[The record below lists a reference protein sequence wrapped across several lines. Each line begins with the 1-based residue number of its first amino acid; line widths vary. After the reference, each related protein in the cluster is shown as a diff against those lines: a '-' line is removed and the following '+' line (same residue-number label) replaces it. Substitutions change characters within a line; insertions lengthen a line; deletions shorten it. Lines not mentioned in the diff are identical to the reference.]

1 VCEAELHRPH
11 SVEQVNVNAG
21 SPEDSEGVLVQGS
34 YGSERLS
41 TALILTLFAS
51 LCVLV
56 AAAVML
62 VAANRRVRH
71 VESALLK
78 AEDESLKRAGR
89 IRALVKIASLD
100 TNDEWL
106 TTVLQIATAA
116 LRPGKP
122 MFGVFT
128 HLEGETIVTDGATFT
143 SAAETRL
150 RETHH
155 PGAMFPYRR
164 TIQSLLTGRTQAWN
178 DLSFLRGN
186 GMLAEEL
193 GVCSVIGTPLEI
205 GRHTYFLMFASL
217 EAMGTE
223 SFEEDDIAYV
233 DAVAAQFANRFI
245 QQQQFERIKFQIEH
259 DALTG
264 IENRV
269 QFRKR
274 LRDHVGERRPVA
286 VAFIDLDSF
295 REINDR
301 VGHQIADEVLVEVA
315 AGLAAI
321 CPEHSVARLS
331 GDEFGVLLAGM
342 EPLEGVAAA
351 LKPYAELFAKPF
363 HTGDRTGTQM
373 LSVRASIGVARFPA
387 DGGTAEDVMRR
398 ANVALGLAKARG
410 GSTTLVFDASM

>member
-1 VCEAELHRPH
+1 
-11 SVEQVNVNAG
+11 
-21 SPEDSEGVLVQGS
+21 
-34 YGSERLS
+34 
-41 TALILTLFAS
+41 
-51 LCVLV
+51 
-56 AAAVML
+56 
-62 VAANRRVRH
+62 
-71 VESALLK
+71 
-78 AEDESLKRAGR
+78 
-89 IRALVKIASLD
+89 
-100 TNDEWL
+100 
-106 TTVLQIATAA
+106 
-116 LRPGKP
+116 
-122 MFGVFT
+122 
-128 HLEGETIVTDGATFT
+128 
-143 SAAETRL
+143 
-150 RETHH
+150 
-155 PGAMFPYRR
+155 
-164 TIQSLLTGRTQAWN
+164 
-178 DLSFLRGN
+178 
-186 GMLAEEL
+186 MLAEEL

-269 QFRKR
+269 QFRRR
-274 LRDHVGERRPVA
+274 LREHVWDRRPVA
-286 VAFIDLDSF
+286 VAFIDLDGF

-321 CPEHSVARLS
+321 CPENSVARLS
-331 GDEFGVLLAGM
+331 GDEFGVLLAGT
-342 EPLEGVAAA
+342 EPLEGVTAA
-351 LKPYAELFAKPF
+351 LQPYAELFTTPF

-387 DGGTAEDVMRR
+387 DGATAEDVMRR

>member
-1 VCEAELHRPH
+1 ML
-11 SVEQVNVNAG
+11 
-21 SPEDSEGVLVQGS
+21 L
-34 YGSERLS
+34 
-41 TALILTLFAS
+41 AS
-51 LCVLV
+51 LCVL
-56 AAAVML
+56 AASVVTL
-62 VAANRRVRH
+62 VVANRRVRH
-71 VESALLK
+71 VESALSK
-78 AEDESLKRAGR
+78 AEGESLKRAGR
-89 IRALVKIASLD
+89 IRALVEIASVD
-100 TNDEWL
+100 TDDEWL
-106 TTVLQIATAA
+106 TTVLRIATAA
-116 LRPGKP
+116 MRPGKP

-128 HLEGETIVTDGATFT
+128 HLEGETIITDGAALT
-143 SAAETRL
+143 SAAETSL

-155 PGAMFPYRR
+155 PGATFPYCR
-164 TIQSLLTGRTQAWN
+164 TIQSLLTDRTQAWN

-186 GMLAEEL
+186 DMLAEEL
-193 GVCSVIGTPLEI
+193 GVRSVIGTPLLI

-217 EAMGTE
+217 EPMSTE

-233 DAVAAQFANRFI
+233 DAVAAQFANRVI

-274 LRDHVGERRPVA
+274 LRDHVSERRPVA
-286 VAFIDLDSF
+286 VAFIDLDDF

-321 CPEHSVARLS
+321 CPDHTVARLS
-331 GDEFGVLLAGM
+331 GDEFGILVVGI

-351 LKPYAELFAKPF
+351 LKPYAERFAKPF
-363 HTGDRTGTQM
+363 HTGDRTGTRM

-387 DGGTAEDVMRR
+387 DGTTAEDVMQR
-398 ANVALGLAKARG
+398 ANAALELAKARG
-410 GSTTLVFDASM
+410 GSTTLVFGTSM

>member
-1 VCEAELHRPH
+1 
-11 SVEQVNVNAG
+11 
-21 SPEDSEGVLVQGS
+21 VLVQGS

>member
-1 VCEAELHRPH
+1 
-11 SVEQVNVNAG
+11 
-21 SPEDSEGVLVQGS
+21 VLVQGS

-164 TIQSLLTGRTQAWN
+164 TIQSLLRGRTQAWN

>member
-1 VCEAELHRPH
+1 M
-11 SVEQVNVNAG
+11 
-21 SPEDSEGVLVQGS
+21 LVQES

-41 TALILTLFAS
+41 TALILMMFAS
-51 LCVLV
+51 LCVFV
-56 AAAVML
+56 AAAIML
-62 VAANRRVRH
+62 VLANRRVRR

-89 IRALVKIASLD
+89 IRALVKIASLE

-122 MFGVFT
+122 MFGLFN
-128 HLEGETIVTDGATFT
+128 HLDGETIVTDGAAFT
-143 SAAETRL
+143 STAKTRL

-155 PGAMFPYRR
+155 PGATFPYRR
-164 TIQSLLTGRTQAWN
+164 TIQSLLSGRTQAWN

-269 QFRKR
+269 QFRRR
-274 LRDHVGERRPVA
+274 LREHVWERRPVA
-286 VAFIDLDSF
+286 VAFIDLDGF

-315 AGLAAI
+315 ARRLATI
-321 CPEHSVARLS
+321 CPDHSVARLS

-387 DGGTAEDVMRR
+387 DGATAEDVMRR

>member
-1 VCEAELHRPH
+1 VCLFREATWVDLATI
-11 SVEQVNVNAG
+11 SG
-21 SPEDSEGVLVQGS
+21 DLG
-34 YGSERLS
+34 
-41 TALILTLFAS
+41 TAPILMLLAS

-56 AAAVML
+56 AAVVTL
-62 VAANRRVRH
+62 VVANHRVRH
-71 VESALLK
+71 VKSALSK
-78 AEDESLKRAGR
+78 AEGESLKRAGR
-89 IRALVKIASLD
+89 IRALVEIASVD
-100 TNDEWL
+100 TGDEWL
-106 TTVLQIATAA
+106 TTVLRIATAA

-128 HLEGETIVTDGATFT
+128 HLEGEMIVTDGATLT

-155 PGAMFPYRR
+155 PGATFPYRR

-178 DLSFLRGN
+178 DLSFLRGS

-193 GVCSVIGTPLEI
+193 GVRSVIGTPLVI

-217 EAMGTE
+217 EPMSTE

-233 DAVAAQFANRFI
+233 DAVAAQFANRLM

-274 LRDHVGERRPVA
+274 LRDHVRERRPVT
-286 VAFIDLDSF
+286 VAFIDLDGFS
-295 REINDR
+295 EINDR

-315 AGLAAI
+315 AGLTAI
-321 CPEHSVARLS
+321 CPDHSVARLS

-342 EPLEGVAAA
+342 EPLESVAAA

-363 HTGDRTGTQM
+363 HTGDRTGTRM

-387 DGGTAEDVMRR
+387 DGATAEEVTRR
-398 ANVALGLAKARG
+398 ANVALDLAKARG
-410 GSTTLVFDASM
+410 GSTTLVFDTSM